1 MIAELKTV
9 TRLIDA
15 TGFDQR
21 GQAIAI
27 RYVRE
32 DGQVKDMLVSK
43 AKKPGHKSANRKAS
57 TQNVGLNTRK
67 AQAMLLISD
76 HTEHGRYKSLFMF
89 AIVAFNPD
97 GNLAGPWHTIK
108 RGT

>member
-15 TGFDQR
+15 TAFENK
-21 GQAIAI
+21 GQAVAI
-27 RYVRE
+27 RYVKE
-32 DGQVKDMLVSK
+32 DGEVKEMLVSK
-43 AKKPGHKSANRKAS
+43 ATKSRKSRGAAT
-57 TQNVGLNTRK
+57 TQKRNIAPTRK
-67 AQAMLLISD
+67 EQAMLLVSD
-76 HTEHGRYKSLFMF
+76 HTDSGRYKNLFMF

-97 GNLAGPWHTIK
+97 GKLAGPWHTIK